1 MQLYTSYAG
10 MITSDFNLTQL
21 QNAAR
26 RLISHGEVN
35 TADSEIVSYLDIG
48 PKLRIVI
55 ARTFI

>member
-1 MQLYTSYAG
+1 